1 MEYYIEI
8 RMNKLLLHAMLN
20 LTDVML
26 SLHDT
31 KKRGYIVS
39 FHKQARPSYSI
50 RNTDNDYP
58 QGEGKDVMK
67 KG

>member
-1 MEYYIEI
+1 
-8 RMNKLLLHAMLN
+8 MNKLLLHAMLN

-26 SLHDT
+26 SLHDA

-50 RNTDNDYP
+50 GSTDADYP
-58 QGEGKDVMK
+58 QGDR
-67 KG
+67 